1 MIESNVFKKRMP
13 IPEKLLQ
20 YGFIKKDKTYIYK
33 TKIMDGQFN
42 AEITISHDSVNG
54 KLFDAETGEEYAL
67 VHAENQFGTFIGEV
81 RDAYKRLLEN
91 IATKCF
97 RQVPF
102 ASSQANQLAELI
114 NEKYH
119 EQPDFPF
126 KKFPDYGVFRNH
138 ENNKW
143 YGLIMNITKDKLT
156 KNKADANQKIEIL
169 DLKIAEEK
177 HDKFLGK
184 KGFYPSYH
192 MHKTS
197 WITIVLNNSVD
208 DNIIFSLL
216 EKSRASTLE
225 NKAKSSWLIPAN
237 PKYYDIETHFKIGQ
251 RTIWKQSTK
260 ISVGDTVYMYVTSP
274 VKAVR
279 YKCRVIKNN
288 IPYQYD
294 DKNVKMQKIMELEV
308 EKEYEPDFC
317 TFAKLK
323 QFNIKAV
330 RGPRRISKE
339 LVSYLNN

>member
-1 MIESNVFKKRMP
+1 MIESDIFRKRMP
-13 IPEKLLQ
+13 ISKKLLE
-20 YGFIKKDKTYIYK
+20 YVFVKKDKNYIYK
-33 TKIMDGQFN
+33 AKIINGQFN
-42 AEITISHDSVNG
+42 AEITVSDVGVNG

-81 RDAYKRLLEN
+81 RDAYKKLLED

-97 RQVPF
+97 YKVPF
-102 ASSQANQLAELI
+102 VSIQANRLANLVE
-114 NEKYH
+114 EKYH

-156 KNKADANQKIEIL
+156 KSKADANKKVEIL

-177 HDKFLGK
+177 HDKFLVK

-197 WITIVLNNSVD
+197 WITIVLDNSVD
-208 DNIIFSLL
+208 DEMIFSLL
-216 EKSRASTLE
+216 EKSRASTVK
-225 NKAKSSWLIPAN
+225 NKVKSSWLVPAN
-237 PKYYDIETHFKIGQ
+237 PKYYDIKTHFKLGQ
-251 RTIWKQSTK
+251 STIWKQSTK

-274 VKAVR
+274 VKAVC
-279 YKCRVIKNN
+279 YKCQVTKTN

-294 DKNVKMQKIMELEV
+294 DKNIKMQKIMELKV
-308 EKEYEPDFC
+308 EKEYASDFC
-317 TFAKLK
+317 TFDKLK
-323 QFNIKAV
+323 EFNIKAV

-339 LVSYLNN
+339 LVSYLEN